1 MLQQPTREMHAD
13 KTGSARDQDNHSISN
28 SCQQTACRR
37 RATVRLPTQALRI
50 NMVAMV
56 LWALIY
62 IVLGAAGTRRRFR
75 VIDWYQPAKQ
85 NAVQFCIERHRTQ
98 RVDC

>member
-1 MLQQPTREMHAD
+1 MHAD

-37 RATVRLPTQALRI
+37 RDAFRLPTQALRT

-62 IVLGAAGTRRRFR
+62 IVLMPTRTRRRFR
-75 VIDWYQPAKQ
+75 VVDRYQPAKK
-85 NAVQFCIERHRTQ
+85 NAVQFCIERHRMQ
-98 RVDC
+98 RVDR